1 MASLFKPLTTIISII
16 TITITTII
24 IITIIFII
32 ISFSIIN
39 TDIIMMTKTTCGPG
53 QRERIERRGSLGRK
67 DRTLDL
73 NS

>member
-24 IITIIFII
+24 IITIITIIFII

-39 TDIIMMTKTTCGPG
+39 TDIKNHLWSWPKRKNRKE
-53 QRERIERRGSLGRK
+53 REFGKER
-67 DRTLDL
+67 
-73 NS
+73 